1 MKSRVEIKVDRV
13 NQVIS
18 ALDRLVGKEV
28 LVGIPEENGRRRQD
42 PITNAAIGYI
52 HEFGAPASHIPPRP
66 FLIPGV
72 RKAAPAYLP
81 HLRGAANAA
90 LDGKAPRA
98 ERELAAAGIV
108 AEQGAK
114 REIHSNIPPPL
125 APSTVRGRARQRQT
139 QSRRPGE
146 DRYLEL
152 VASGISPGEAQS
164 QAGIVSL
171 INTGQ
176 LAAAITSVVRK
187 VK

>member
-1 MKSRVEIKVDRV
+1 MKRVEVKMDRV
-13 NQVIS
+13 NGVID
-18 ALDRLVGKEV
+18 ALNKLVGKEV
-28 LVGIPEENGRRRQD
+28 LVGIPEETTGRRGA
-42 PITNAAIGYI
+42 PLTNAAIGYI
-52 HEFGAPASHIPPRP
+52 HEFGAPAAHIPPRP

-72 RKAAPAYLP
+72 RKAAPDYMP
-81 HLRGAANAA
+81 HLKSAANAA

-139 QSRRPGE
+139 KSRRPGE

-152 VASGISPGEAQS
+152 VAAGVSPGDAQAT
-164 QAGIVSL
+164 AGIVSL
-171 INTGQ
+171 LNTGQ
-176 LAAAITSVVRK
+176 LAASITSVVRK
-187 VK
+187 AK